1 MKDPILKMD
10 REDIH
15 KMQEKKLRAFFR
27 EQIPFSPFYRAK
39 MKELKLDPSSI
50 RTIRDLQK
58 LPLTTKKDIA
68 PDTEDPERYK
78 KFILQPTEALIRAHW
93 PTGKLLRLAAK
104 KATGADVQDG
114 LQEEYLPVHLI
125 ATSGTTG
132 VNVPFMYSKYDLE
145 LFGRSYVRSGNI
157 VGIPRDVRLLNLF
170 PFAPHL
176 AFYFAL
182 MAGQRGGWFMY
193 HTGGGAVTPTSKS
206 VELAQKLKAT
216 AFSGI
221 PSYIYHLCLKA
232 LEAGAKFDSLK
243 FILTAGER
251 FPDALK
257 CKIER
262 LFAELGSPNVK
273 VHDVYGTTEMRT
285 ACPECTPHT
294 DVFHVHPELFIY
306 ELVDPKTG
314 EQVNEGE
321 RGTLAVTSI
330 DGRGTIVV
338 RYLIGDIFEKGYE
351 TGPCEHCGL
360 SLPRLG
366 GPIGRVKDYDEH
378 LQLTKI
384 KGNLVNLYNFHE
396 ILPAME
402 AIEEWQVVIA
412 KRNND
417 PYEVDELTINI
428 TPRRGANAQE
438 LSRAICEKIHSV
450 MEITPRVEVF
460 PRSEVLFDR
469 MGGQIK
475 PKRILDSRPK
485 VENGQPAGCNGAAN
499 GVTNGT
505 NGNTPETIKTNGPK
519 VAN

>member
-1 MKDPILKMD
+1 MKDPILKMG
-10 REDIH
+10 REEIR

-27 EQIPFSPFYRAK
+27 EQIFFSPYYRAK

-50 RTIRDLQK
+50 RSIRDLQK

-68 PDTEDPERYK
+68 PDAEDPERYK
-78 KFILQPTEALIRAHW
+78 KFILQPTEELIRAHW
-93 PTGKLLRLAAK
+93 PKGKLLRLAAK

-114 LQEEYLPVHLI
+114 LQEEYLPCHMI

-145 LFGRSYVRSGNI
+145 LFGKSFVRSGNI
-157 VGIPRDVRLLNLF
+157 VGIPRDVRIMNLF

-182 MAGQRGGWFMY
+182 MAGQRAGWFMY

-206 VELAQKLKAT
+206 VELAQKLKVN

-221 PSYIYHLCLKA
+221 PSYIYHMSLKA

-257 CKIER
+257 CKMEK
-262 LFAELGSPNVK
+262 LFTELGSPNVR

-294 DVFHVHPELFIY
+294 DNFHIHPELFIY

-351 TGPCEHCGL
+351 TERCEHCGS
-360 SLPRLG
+360 SLPRLC
-366 GPIGRVKDYDEH
+366 GPIGRIKDYDEH

-402 AIEEWQVVIA
+402 AVEEWQVVIA

-428 TPRRGANAQE
+428 TPKRGANVQE
-438 LSRAICEKIHSV
+438 ISKAICEKIQSV
-450 MEITPRVEVF
+450 MEIRPKVEVY
-460 PRSEVLFDR
+460 PRSEVLFDQ

-485 VENGQPAGCNGAAN
+485 VQNGASNGANGTAN

-505 NGNTPETIKTNGPK
+505 NGNTMETVKTNGPK
-519 VAN
+519 AAN